1 MIAHIQ
7 GFLHFKSPE
16 YLVIDVDGI
25 GYQVHVPLSTFYD
38 LPQVG
43 STVSLHIHTH
53 VREDALQLYGFRSP
67 EEKVIFVRLISI
79 SGIGPRLAVNIL
91 SGISPAELVESLS
104 QNNLARLIS
113 IPGVGRKTAERIMV
127 ELRDKVSSL
136 VPSHDVTVPVKTAA
150 DEAVIEDALSALL
163 NLGYKKG
170 VAQRAV
176 ENARQRL
183 EGEITLILDTQEVDL
198 KKGDIVVQR
207 GTNHAWSNRS
217 DKPCV
222 MVFSQHDAT

>member
-67 EEKVIFVRLISI
+67 EEKAIFVRLISI

-136 VPSHDVTVPVKTAA
+136 VPGHDVTVPVKTAA

-183 EGEITLILDTQEVDL
+183 EGEITLESLL
-198 KKGDIVVQR
+198 KESLR
-207 GTNHAWSNRS
+207 AL
-217 DKPCV
+217 
-222 MVFSQHDAT
+222 A

>member
-7 GFLHFKSPE
+7 GLLHFKSPE

-53 VREDALQLYGFRSP
+53 VREDALQLYGFQSP
-67 EEKVIFVRLISI
+67 EEKALFVRLMSI

-91 SGISPAELVESLS
+91 SGISPAELVESLGH
-104 QNNLARLIS
+104 NNLARLIS
-113 IPGVGRKTAERIMV
+113 IPGVGRKTAERIML
-127 ELRDKVSSL
+127 ELRDKL
-136 VPSHDVTVPVKTAA
+136 TALAPSHDATAPAKTAA
-150 DEAVIEDALSALL
+150 DEAMNEDALSALV

-170 VAQRAV
+170 VAQRAI
-176 ENARQRL
+176 ENARKRL
-183 EGEITLILDTQEVDL
+183 EGEITLESLL
-198 KKGDIVVQR
+198 KESLR
-207 GTNHAWSNRS
+207 ELA
-217 DKPCV
+217 
-222 MVFSQHDAT
+222 

>member
-136 VPSHDVTVPVKTAA
+136 VPGHDVTVPVKTAA

-183 EGEITLILDTQEVDL
+183 EGEITLESLL
-198 KKGDIVVQR
+198 KESLR
-207 GTNHAWSNRS
+207 AL
-217 DKPCV
+217 
-222 MVFSQHDAT
+222 A

>member
-7 GFLHFKSPE
+7 GLLHFKSPE

-43 STVSLHIHTH
+43 STMSLHIHTH

-67 EEKVIFVRLISI
+67 EEKAIFVRLISI

-136 VPSHDVTVPVKTAA
+136 VPGHDVTVPVRAA
-150 DEAVIEDALSALL
+150 AEIEDALSALL

-183 EGEITLILDTQEVDL
+183 EGEITLESLL
-198 KKGDIVVQR
+198 KESLR
-207 GTNHAWSNRS
+207 AL
-217 DKPCV
+217 
-222 MVFSQHDAT
+222 A

>member
-43 STVSLHIHTH
+43 SRVSLHIHTH
-53 VREDALQLYGFRSP
+53 VREDALKLYGFQSP
-67 EEKVIFVRLISI
+67 EEKTLFVLLISI

-91 SGISPAELVESLS
+91 SGISPAELVECLG
-104 QNNLARLIS
+104 QNNLARLIT

-136 VPSHDVTVPVKTAA
+136 APAHDVRVTVKTAA
-150 DEAVIEDALSALL
+150 NEAMIEDALSALL

-170 VAQRAV
+170 VAQGAI
-176 ENARQRL
+176 ENARKRL
-183 EGEITLILDTQEVDL
+183 EGEITLEILL
-198 KKGDIVVQR
+198 KESLRVL
-207 GTNHAWSNRS
+207 A
-217 DKPCV
+217 
-222 MVFSQHDAT
+222 

>member
-38 LPQVG
+38 LPQLG
-43 STVSLHIHTH
+43 SAVSLHIHTH
-53 VREDALQLYGFRSP
+53 VREDALQLYGFQSP
-67 EEKVIFVRLISI
+67 EEKALFVRLISI

-91 SGISPAELVESLS
+91 SGISPAELVDSLI

-127 ELRDKVSSL
+127 ELKDKVSSL
-136 VPSHDVTVPVKTAA
+136 APGHVVTEPVKATA
-150 DEAVIEDALSALL
+150 DEAMIEDALSALL

-170 VAQRAV
+170 VAQGAI
-176 ENARQRL
+176 ENARKRL
-183 EGEITLILDTQEVDL
+183 QGEITLESLL
-198 KKGDIVVQR
+198 KESLR
-207 GTNHAWSNRS
+207 AL
-217 DKPCV
+217 
-222 MVFSQHDAT
+222 A

>member
-1 MIAHIQ
+1 MIARIQ

-25 GYQVHVPLSTFYD
+25 GYQVHVPLSTFYG

-53 VREDALQLYGFRSP
+53 VREDALQLYGFQSP
-67 EEKVIFVRLISI
+67 EEKTLFIRLIGI

-91 SGISPAELVESLS
+91 SGISPAELVESLG

-127 ELRDKVSSL
+127 ELRDKVSTLS
-136 VPSHDVTVPVKTAA
+136 PGHDVTVTVKPAA
-150 DEAVIEDALSALL
+150 DEAMIEDALSALV

-170 VAQRAV
+170 VAQRAI
-176 ENARQRL
+176 ENARNRL
-183 EGEITLILDTQEVDL
+183 EGEITLESLL
-198 KKGDIVVQR
+198 KESLR
-207 GTNHAWSNRS
+207 ELA
-217 DKPCV
+217 
-222 MVFSQHDAT
+222 

>member
-7 GFLHFKSPE
+7 GLLHFKSPE

-53 VREDALQLYGFRSP
+53 VREDALQLYGFQSP
-67 EEKVIFVRLISI
+67 EEKALFVRLMSI

-91 SGISPAELVESLS
+91 SGISPAELVESLGH
-104 QNNLARLIS
+104 NNLARLIS
-113 IPGVGRKTAERIMV
+113 IPGVGRKTAERIML
-127 ELRDKVSSL
+127 ELRDKL
-136 VPSHDVTVPVKTAA
+136 TTLAPSHDATAPAKTAA
-150 DEAVIEDALSALL
+150 DEAMKEDALSALL

-170 VAQRAV
+170 VAQQAI
-176 ENARQRL
+176 ENARKRL
-183 EGEITLILDTQEVDL
+183 EGEITLETLL
-198 KKGDIVVQR
+198 KESLR
-207 GTNHAWSNRS
+207 AL
-217 DKPCV
+217 
-222 MVFSQHDAT
+222 A

>member
-1 MIAHIQ
+1 MIAHLQ
-7 GFLHFKSPE
+7 GLLHFKSPE

-38 LPQVG
+38 LPQAG

-53 VREDALQLYGFRSP
+53 VREDALQLYGFQSP
-67 EEKVIFVRLISI
+67 EEKALFVRLISI

-91 SGISPAELVESLS
+91 SGITPAELVESLS

-127 ELRDKVSSL
+127 EMRDKVSTL
-136 VPSHDVTVPVKTAA
+136 ALAHDVTSPVKTAA
-150 DEAVIEDALSALL
+150 DEAMIDDALSALL

-176 ENARQRL
+176 ENARHRL
-183 EGEITLILDTQEVDL
+183 EGEITLESLL
-198 KKGDIVVQR
+198 KEALR
-207 GTNHAWSNRS
+207 EMA
-217 DKPCV
+217 
-222 MVFSQHDAT
+222 

>member
-183 EGEITLILDTQEVDL
+183 EGEITLESLL
-198 KKGDIVVQR
+198 KESLR
-207 GTNHAWSNRS
+207 AL
-217 DKPCV
+217 
-222 MVFSQHDAT
+222 A

>member
-7 GFLHFKSPE
+7 GFLQFKSPE

-38 LPQVG
+38 LPQLG

-53 VREDALQLYGFRSP
+53 VREDALQLYGFQSP
-67 EEKVIFVRLISI
+67 EEKALFVRLISI
-79 SGIGPRLAVNIL
+79 SGIGPRLAINIL
-91 SGISPAELVESLS
+91 SGISPAELVDCLI

-113 IPGVGRKTAERIMV
+113 VPGVGRKTAERIMV

-136 VPSHDVTVPVKTAA
+136 ALGHDVTVPARTAA
-150 DEAVIEDALSALL
+150 DEAMIEDALSALL

-170 VAQRAV
+170 VAQRAI
-176 ENARQRL
+176 ENARKRL
-183 EGEITLILDTQEVDL
+183 QGEITLESLL
-198 KKGDIVVQR
+198 KE
-207 GTNHAWSNRS
+207 SLRS
-217 DKPCV
+217 L
-222 MVFSQHDAT
+222 S

>member
-136 VPSHDVTVPVKTAA
+136 VPSHDVTLPVRAA
-150 DEAVIEDALSALL
+150 ANEAMIEDALSALL

-183 EGEITLILDTQEVDL
+183 EGEITLESLL
-198 KKGDIVVQR
+198 KESLR
-207 GTNHAWSNRS
+207 AL
-217 DKPCV
+217 
-222 MVFSQHDAT
+222 A

>member
-7 GFLHFKSPE
+7 GLLHFKSPE

-53 VREDALQLYGFRSP
+53 VREDALQLYGFQSP
-67 EEKVIFVRLISI
+67 EEKALFVRLMSI

-91 SGISPAELVESLS
+91 SGISPAELVESLGH
-104 QNNLARLIS
+104 NNLARLIS
-113 IPGVGRKTAERIMV
+113 IPGVGRKTAERIML
-127 ELRDKVSSL
+127 ELRDKL
-136 VPSHDVTVPVKTAA
+136 TALAPSHDATAPAKTAA
-150 DEAVIEDALSALL
+150 DEAMNEDALSALV

-170 VAQRAV
+170 VAQQAI
-176 ENARQRL
+176 ENARKRL
-183 EGEITLILDTQEVDL
+183 EGEITLETLL
-198 KKGDIVVQR
+198 KESLR
-207 GTNHAWSNRS
+207 AL
-217 DKPCV
+217 
-222 MVFSQHDAT
+222 A

>member
-25 GYQVHVPLSTFYD
+25 GYQVHVPLSTFYG

-53 VREDALQLYGFRSP
+53 VREDALQLYGFQSP
-67 EEKVIFVRLISI
+67 EEKTIFIRLIGI

-91 SGISPAELVESLS
+91 SGISPAELVESLG

-127 ELRDKVSSL
+127 ELRDKVSTLS
-136 VPSHDVTVPVKTAA
+136 PGHDVTVTVKPAA
-150 DEAVIEDALSALL
+150 DEAMIEDALSALV

-170 VAQRAV
+170 VAQRAI
-176 ENARQRL
+176 ENARNRL
-183 EGEITLILDTQEVDL
+183 EGEITLESLL
-198 KKGDIVVQR
+198 KESLR
-207 GTNHAWSNRS
+207 ELA
-217 DKPCV
+217 
-222 MVFSQHDAT
+222 

>member
-25 GYQVHVPLSTFYD
+25 GYQVHVPLSTFYN

-43 STVSLHIHTH
+43 STVSMHIYTH
-53 VREDALQLYGFRSP
+53 VREDALKLYGFQSP
-67 EEKVIFVRLISI
+67 EEKLIFVRLISI

-113 IPGVGRKTAERIMV
+113 IPGVGRKTAERIML
-127 ELRDKVSSL
+127 ELRDKISSL
-136 VPSHDVTVPVKTAA
+136 APGHDVTVPVKAAA
-150 DEAVIEDALSALL
+150 DEAMIEDALSALL

-170 VAQRAV
+170 VAQRAI

-183 EGEITLILDTQEVDL
+183 EGEITLESLL
-198 KKGDIVVQR
+198 KESLR
-207 GTNHAWSNRS
+207 AL
-217 DKPCV
+217 
-222 MVFSQHDAT
+222 A

>member
-25 GYQVHVPLSTFYD
+25 GYQVQVSLSTFYD
-38 LPQVG
+38 LPQLG

-53 VREDALQLYGFRSP
+53 VREDALQLYGFQSP
-67 EEKVIFVRLISI
+67 EEKTIFVRLISI

-91 SGISPAELVESLS
+91 SGISPAELVESLG

-136 VPSHDVTVPVKTAA
+136 APGHDVTVTVKTAA
-150 DEAVIEDALSALL
+150 NEALIEDALSALL

-170 VAQRAV
+170 VAQGAV
-176 ENARQRL
+176 ENARKRL
-183 EGEITLILDTQEVDL
+183 AGEITLESLL
-198 KKGDIVVQR
+198 KESLR
-207 GTNHAWSNRS
+207 AL
-217 DKPCV
+217 
-222 MVFSQHDAT
+222 A

>member
-25 GYQVHVPLSTFYD
+25 GYQVHVPLSTFYG

-53 VREDALQLYGFRSP
+53 VREDALQLYGFQSP
-67 EEKVIFVRLISI
+67 EEKTLFIRLIGI

-91 SGISPAELVESLS
+91 SGISPAELVESLG

-127 ELRDKVSSL
+127 ELRDKVSTLS
-136 VPSHDVTVPVKTAA
+136 PGHDVTVTVKPAA
-150 DEAVIEDALSALL
+150 DEAMIEDALSALV

-170 VAQRAV
+170 VAQRAI
-176 ENARQRL
+176 ENARNRL
-183 EGEITLILDTQEVDL
+183 EGEITLESLL
-198 KKGDIVVQR
+198 KESLR
-207 GTNHAWSNRS
+207 ELA
-217 DKPCV
+217 
-222 MVFSQHDAT
+222 

>member
-7 GFLHFKSPE
+7 GLLHFKSPE

-53 VREDALQLYGFRSP
+53 VREDALQLYGFQSP
-67 EEKVIFVRLISI
+67 EEKALFVRLMSI

-91 SGISPAELVESLS
+91 SGISPAELVESLGH
-104 QNNLARLIS
+104 NNLARLIS
-113 IPGVGRKTAERIMV
+113 IPGVGRKTAERIML
-127 ELRDKVSSL
+127 ELRDKL
-136 VPSHDVTVPVKTAA
+136 TTLAPSHATTPAKTAA
-150 DEAVIEDALSALL
+150 EEAMNEDALSALL

-170 VAQRAV
+170 VAQQAI
-176 ENARQRL
+176 ENARKRL
-183 EGEITLILDTQEVDL
+183 EGEVTLETLL
-198 KKGDIVVQR
+198 KESLR
-207 GTNHAWSNRS
+207 AL
-217 DKPCV
+217 
-222 MVFSQHDAT
+222 A